1 EAGTSRRFLRMMPAP
16 EDRTSFLR
24 REVDFSWMPK
34 ARAIALGILWP
45 CTPLLALFAMFAWPY
60 PDPDIKLDYSW
71 SLVLQLMHGSPL
83 VFGRDLALN
92 YGSWGF
98 VFFGYL
104 PETRALVVLSWALL
118 SQLFV
123 IGLIGATRSQS
134 RGFLGLACAWAAL
147 ALLLM
152 PQPDVR
158 VLSFA
163 PLLFALGAYETDRRH
178 TLAGE
183 LALATALGWVVTIK
197 FSTFVGAIPV
207 LIAHTYD
214 QWAFR
219 RRVSPVIPVFFAALV
234 LAQLAAGEPV
244 GAIPGWIHSS
254 IQNVVGYGAAGV
266 SSDRFH
272 EKHPIPLFVA
282 GAAALGFAMTVHYV
296 RTRRWH
302 SIVPLAA
309 LAMIFG
315 VLLKAS
321 YMRHDLGHQIN
332 APIVFLVF
340 VLCLAPGMVARGKR
354 PEQLLFLVAFGIAV
368 YSANLVTN
376 IDRRRDLHF
385 AVSEQFWLNVDRT
398 IHFSGQEKGM
408 REFHDRK
415 MERIRREYPL
425 PVPIA
430 EPVDIYSYM
439 QSVGFAH
446 GLAMSPR
453 PAFQSYFAWTPFLAG
468 ANEKHLR
475 GPKAPATILFAVEPI
490 DGRFPAFEDSLS
502 YPTLLSLYEPSG
514 VTDDFLLLRRRS
526 APLAVKLVP
535 LTSVDGRIGEPIEV
549 PRSDEPLWATI
560 HVRLSPKGRLTQ
572 LVLRPPELRLLATVG
587 DSVEDYRFIP
597 AYGEMGFLIS
607 PVVRDHHELRR
618 VFEGSAPGDR
628 APASFRITTGSADGD
643 RLVCEPGVKVEYS
656 TLRLEWP
663 AMPRPDLQRDVRI
676 PGEGPFDGGR
686 EPRLPAP
693 GSPRAATP

>member
-1 EAGTSRRFLRMMPAP
+1 MTPAP
-16 EDRTSFLR
+16 EARTSLLR
-24 REVDFSWMPK
+24 RDVDFSWVPK

-45 CTPLLALFAMFAWPY
+45 CTPLLALFTMFAWPY
-60 PDPDIKLDYSW
+60 HDPDIKLDYSW
-71 SLVLQLMHGSPL
+71 SLVLQLVHDSPL

-104 PETRALVVLSWALL
+104 PETRTLVVLSWALL

-147 ALLLM
+147 LVLLM

-163 PLLFALGAYETDRRH
+163 PLLFALGAFEADRKH

-214 QWAFR
+214 QWVYR
-219 RRVSPVIPVFFAALV
+219 RRVSPVIPVFVAALV

-244 GAIPGWIHSS
+244 GAIPDWIYSS
-254 IQNVVGYGAAGV
+254 MQNVMGYGAAGV

-282 GAAALGFAMTVHYV
+282 GAAALGFAMTIHFV

-309 LAMIFG
+309 LALIFG

-321 YMRHDLGHQIN
+321 YMRHDMGHQIN
-332 APIVFLVF
+332 APLVFLVF
-340 VLCLAPGMVARGKR
+340 VLCLTPGMVAKGKR
-354 PEQLLFLVAFGIAV
+354 PEKLLFLVAFAIAV

-376 IDRRRDLHF
+376 IDRRRDIHV
-385 AVSEQFWLNVDRT
+385 AVTEQFWRNVNRAR
-398 IHFSGQEKGM
+398 HFSVQEKGM
-408 REFHDRK
+408 REFHERK
-415 MERIRREYPL
+415 MARIRRKYPL
-425 PVPIA
+425 PLPIA

-439 QSVGFAH
+439 QSVGYAH
-446 GLAMSPR
+446 GLSMSPR
-453 PAFQSYFAWTPFLAG
+453 PAFQSYFAWTPFLAE

-490 DGRFPAFEDSLS
+490 DGRFPTYEDSLS
-502 YPTLLSLYEPSG
+502 YPTLLSRYEPSG
-514 VTDDFLLLRRRS
+514 MTDDFLLLRKRS
-526 APLAVKLVP
+526 SPLAVRLEP
-535 LTSVDGRIGEPIEV
+535 LASLEGRIGEPIEV
-549 PRSDEPLWATI
+549 PVSDEPLWVTI
-560 HVRLSPKGRLTQ
+560 HVRLSPEGRLEQ
-572 LVLRPPELRLLATVG
+572 LVLRPPEMRLLATVG

-597 AYGEMGFLIS
+597 AYSEMGFLIS
-607 PVVRDHHELRR
+607 PVVRDHRELRR

-643 RLVCEPGVKVEYS
+643 RLYCEPEVRVEYS
-656 TLRLEWP
+656 TLRVEWP
-663 AMPRPDLQRDVRI
+663 AMLSPGLRQDERI
-676 PGEGPFDGGR
+676 SGEGALGAGQDLR
-686 EPRLPAP
+686 PRDPV
-693 GSPRAATP
+693 SPRAATP